1 MEVQPLEDE
10 SLATPSV
17 MPVTNELQQSKREH
31 EEVFHCEFYIDEY
44 IWNFNL
50 FMIMVLK
57 GKKLKF

>member
-17 MPVTNELQQSKREH
+17 PPVTNELQQSKREH

-44 IWNFNL
+44 I
-50 FMIMVLK
+50 
-57 GKKLKF
+57 